1 MSTRVYFLSVNDL
14 KSYTTINYDVEDKLL
29 ENSIYDAQKID
40 IQAILGTRLYK
51 ALETKIISGSIS
63 GETYYKELLDD
74 YIFEAL
80 LKSAQMRALL
90 FVYAKI
96 RNKGIM
102 EQNSDNSN
110 PVDITIL
117 NKMRD
122 EIQNDFEYFSNKLKL
137 YLIEYQDSRF
147 PEYKNYNP
155 DSLDYYE
162 RPNKQDSY
170 FCGVYLGYDESDYDW
185 KNEK

>member
-1 MSTRVYFLSVNDL
+1 MMSVNDL
-14 KSYTTINYDVEDKLL
+14 KEYSTIDYSVEDKLL

-40 IQAILGTRLYK
+40 LQAIIGTRLYK

-63 GETYYKELLDD
+63 GETSYKTLLDD
-74 YIFEAL
+74 YIFDVI
-80 LKSAQMRALL
+80 LKASQSRALM
-90 FVYAKI
+90 FIFAKI
-96 RNKGIM
+96 RNKGII

-122 EIQNDFEYFSNKLKL
+122 EIQNDFEYFSNKLKD
-137 YLIEYQDSRF
+137 YLCDYVDTY
-147 PEYKNYNP
+147 PEYKDYNP
-155 DSLDYYE
+155 DGLSSYDT
-162 RPNKQDSY
+162 PNKTNSY
-170 FCGVYLGYDESDYDW
+170 FTGIYLEDVGSKDW

>member
-1 MSTRVYFLSVNDL
+1 MSTRVYMMSVNDL
-14 KSYTTINYDVEDKLL
+14 KEYSTIDYSVEDKLL

-40 IQAILGTRLYK
+40 VQAILGTRLYK

-63 GETYYKELLDD
+63 GETAYKTLLDD
-74 YIFEAL
+74 YVFDVL
-80 LKSAQMRALL
+80 MKSAQTRALL
-90 FVYAKI
+90 FVFAKI

-122 EIQNDFEYFSNKLKL
+122 ELQNDFEYFSNKLKQ
-137 YLIEYQDSRF
+137 YLCEVEL

-155 DSLDYYE
+155 DSLDYFE
-162 RPNKQDSY
+162 TPNKQDSY
-170 FCGVYLGYDESDYDW
+170 FTGIYLGYDSSDRDW

>member
-1 MSTRVYFLSVNDL
+1 MMSVNDL
-14 KSYTTINYDVEDKLL
+14 KEYSTIDYSVEDKLL

-40 IQAILGTRLYK
+40 LQAILGTRLYK
-51 ALETKIISGSIS
+51 ALETKIINNTLS
-63 GETYYKELLDD
+63 GETAYKTLMDD
-74 YIFEAL
+74 YIFDVL
-80 LKSAQMRALL
+80 LKSSQSRALMYI
-90 FVYAKI
+90 YAKI

-137 YLIEYQDSRF
+137 YLCEVDL

-162 RPNKQDSY
+162 TPNTTDSY
-170 FCGVYLGYDESDYDW
+170 FTGIYLGDTEKKDW
-185 KNEK
+185 RNDA